1 MAIRSL
7 HPQKSERRFV
17 WRGREPTRVE
27 ALSDMVFAFA
37 LTMLV
42 MSCDPP
48 ASFGEL
54 RDQLWGFPGFAVAF
68 ALLLLIWHSHYL
80 FFRRF
85 ALADG
90 WTTALNA
97 ALLFL
102 IVFFIYPL
110 KFLVTML
117 SHFIRQVLTGQAA
130 PSFTLLEARDALM
143 MLSAGYGALFLVF
156 ALLYAHA
163 LRRAGPLALDADEV
177 WLTRFSFWQ
186 QAVHCGVAALV
197 VGVAALAP
205 TPIAPFS
212 GFLFLLIG
220 PLIFLAAALL
230 RRNAPAAV
238 PSA

>member
-1 MAIRSL
+1 MAIRSI

-27 ALSDMVFAFA
+27 ALSDMVFAIA

-42 MSCDPP
+42 MSSDQP
-48 ASFGEL
+48 ASFVEL
-54 RDQLWGFPGFAVAF
+54 RDQFWGFPGFAVGF
-68 ALLLLIWHSHYL
+68 ALLLLIWHFYL

-97 ALLFL
+97 ALFL
-102 IVFFIYPL
+102 IVFLIYPL

-117 SHFIRQVLTGQAA
+117 ARFVRQVLIGHEA
-130 PSFTLLEARDALM
+130 PSFTLLQARDALM
-143 MLSAGYGALFLVF
+143 MLSAGCAALFPVS
-156 ALLYAHA
+156 ALLDAHA
-163 LRRAGPLALDADEV
+163 QRRAGALALNADEV
-177 WLTRFSFWQ
+177 WLTRFSLWQ

-197 VGVAALAP
+197 VAVAALAP
-205 TPIAPFS
+205 MPFAPFT

-220 PLIFLAAALL
+220 PLIFLAAPLL
-230 RRNAPAAV
+230 RRGAQAPVAA
-238 PSA
+238 S